1 MFLRYTTNTSTNTGY
16 QINFGN
22 TGAIGFWSF
31 ANGAWTQ
38 SGEIPKI
45 TSGSIT
51 LANTV
56 NAYKTRVGSM
66 ALISFVVNT
75 QTSVVLSSH
84 ISYIAA
90 AVGQG
95 ANTNNYNKV
104 SITNNGTTVNIDPN
118 YGTTTKYNAWILVYG
133 IAV

>member
-1 MFLRYTTNTSTNTGY
+1 MGLQNGIRYDAISNGSVTTL
-16 QINFGN
+16 
-22 TGAIGFWSF
+22 WS
-31 ANGAWTQ
+31 
-38 SGEIPKI
+38 IPSPI
-45 TSGSIT
+45 SSGSIT

-66 ALISFVVNT
+66 VLISFVVSS
-75 QTSVVLSSH
+75 QTSVNLSSH

-104 SITNNGTTVNIDPN
+104 SITNSGTTVNVDPN